1 MPVIAVV
8 NRKGG
13 SGKSTL
19 ATHIAGYCA
28 NHEIPVMLGDVDR
41 QQSTQTWLKLRSA
54 HTRADHPAILGW
66 AIDPKNI
73 LRAPPGVSHVILD
86 TAGGLRGF
94 ELARVVGLADA
105 ILMPVCNSVFD
116 RESAADCHA
125 ELMALPRVAS
135 GRCKVAAV
143 GMRVDAR
150 TKAAEV
156 LAAWAQ
162 QHKIPFIG
170 VLRDTQAYVR
180 CVERGLTLFDLPAT
194 HVHADMAQWQSILD
208 WLDPVMRPVAQVA
221 EPAKQRVVR
230 PCYVPTASA
239 FNGLTASAPIIAAPA
254 QAARPEALPQ
264 RAPAKEPPRVE
275 PPARPT
281 LASRLGR
288 LLDLLPTGR
297 AVHRGA

>member
-1 MPVIAVV
+1 MPVIAVI

-28 NHEIPVMLGDVDR
+28 NHQIPVMLGDVDR

-54 HTRADHPAILGW
+54 HTKADHPAIMGW
-66 AIDPKNI
+66 AIDPKNV

-94 ELARVVGLADA
+94 ELARVVTLADV

-116 RESAADCHA
+116 RESAADCYT

-150 TKAAEV
+150 TKSAET
-156 LAAWAQ
+156 LAAWARER
-162 QHKIPFIG
+162 KIPFIG
-170 VLRDTQAYVR
+170 VLRDTQTYVR
-180 CVERGLTLFDLPAT
+180 CVERGLTIFDLPPT
-194 HVHADMAQWQSILD
+194 HLRTDLAQWKSILE
-208 WLDPVMRPVAQVA
+208 WLEPVLHPPVSAA
-221 EPAKQRVVR
+221 EPAKQRGVR
-230 PCYVPTASA
+230 PCYVPTPST
-239 FNGLTASAPIIAAPA
+239 FNGLTSSAPILVSAPASKPAAPVVVR
-254 QAARPEALPQ
+254 AAEA
-264 RAPAKEPPRVE
+264 
-275 PPARPT
+275 PARPS
-281 LASRLGR
+281 LASRIGR
-288 LLDLLPTGR
+288 LFDLLPSSR